1 MSMFPAK
8 GSKRETA
15 KDTWL
20 DVYTREHGTTLRV
33 LEAFP
38 AANLDLKPTPKS
50 KSAGELAFLFVMEQ
64 GMLATAL
71 TTGFDWSKP
80 PSFPPPPDS
89 MAKII
94 QALNAAHEQVVGL
107 VRGMSDADLEARTV
121 HFFTGPKQTDHVPM
135 MDFLWMVLHD
145 QIHHRGQMTVYNRLA
160 GGTVPSV
167 YGPSAD
173 EPWM

>member
-1 MSMFPAK
+1 MFPAK
-8 GSKRETA
+8 GAKRGGE
-15 KDTWL
+15 KDVWIEAA
-20 DVYTREHGTTLRV
+20 TREHATTLRV

-38 AANLDLKPTPKS
+38 ADKLDLTPTSKS
-50 KSAGELAFLFVMEQ
+50 KSARELAFLFVMEQ

-80 PSFPPPPDS
+80 PSFPNPPEK
-89 MAKII
+89 MADIV
-94 QALNAAHEQVVGL
+94 QALRAAHEQVIGL
-107 VRGMSDADLEARTV
+107 VRGMSDADLKAKTA
-121 HFFTGPKQTDHVPM
+121 HFFVGPKQMDHVPM
-135 MDFLWMVLHD
+135 MDFMWMVLHD

-160 GGTVPSV
+160 GGKVPSV